1 MNRVLKFIVIALLV
15 VLVVWR
21 FSGGMI
27 HATAHGSWFGH
38 GSSWSWSSDDGSDT
52 GPILTR
58 DYSWSGDRLVLDI
71 PGHVRFHPAPGW
83 HLSIRG
89 HEGTL
94 NRIEVSDG
102 RIREESH
109 GFCFF
114 CWDHF
119 GRLQVDLSGP
129 ALREATLNGS
139 GSIELQD
146 LDQDHLQLRI
156 RGSGTATGSGKVQ
169 SLRLEIMG
177 SGSADLAQMAE
188 TDADVTIDG
197 SGDADVAPVG
207 EAQVTI
213 AGSGDVRLHAHPAQL
228 STHVYGSGRISE
240 VPGSAPAASASA
252 PVTGTTAPADGAAAH
267 PGTVLRRAGSADL

>member
-1 MNRVLKFIVIALLV
+1 MNRVLKFVVIAFLV

-27 HATAHGSWFGH
+27 HAAAHGSWFGW
-38 GSSWSWSSDDGSDT
+38 GGSWSWSDDQSDT

-58 DYSWSGDRLVLDI
+58 DYPWSADRLVLDI
-71 PGHVRFHPAPGW
+71 PGHVRFHPASTW

-94 NRIEVSDG
+94 NRIVVADG
-102 RIREESH
+102 RIREEDH

-129 ALREATLNGS
+129 ALQAATLNGS

-156 RGSGTATGSGKVQ
+156 RGSGTASGNGKVQ

-177 SGSADLAQMAE
+177 SGSANLAQLAE
-188 TDADVTIDG
+188 TNADVTIDG
-197 SGDADVAPVG
+197 SGDADVSPTG
-207 EAQVTI
+207 ETRVTI

-240 VPGSAPAASASA
+240 VPG
-252 PVTGTTAPADGAAAH
+252 TALQP
-267 PGTVLRRAGSADL
+267 PGSSTS

>member
-1 MNRVLKFIVIALLV
+1 MNRVLKTIIIALLV

-27 HATAHGSWFGH
+27 RATAHGSWFA
-38 GSSWSWSSDDGSDT
+38 SPWSWSSDEGSDT
-52 GPILTR
+52 GPLLTR
-58 DYSWSGDRLVLDI
+58 DYSWSADRLELDL
-71 PGHVRFHPAPGW
+71 PGHVRFHPAPTW

-94 NRIEVSDG
+94 DRIEVADG
-102 RIREESH
+102 RIREQDH

-114 CWDHF
+114 CWNHS
-119 GRLQVDLSGP
+119 GRVQVDLAGP
-129 ALREATLNGS
+129 ALKEATLNGS

-146 LDQDHLQLRI
+146 LDQERLHVTI
-156 RGSGTATGSGKVQ
+156 RGSGTASGNGKVQ

-177 SGSADLAQMAE
+177 SGSANLAQLAE
-188 TDADVTIDG
+188 TNADVTIDG

-207 EAQVTI
+207 EARVTI

-228 STHVYGSGRISE
+228 RTHVYGSGRISE
-240 VPGSAPAASASA
+240 VPGSK
-252 PVTGTTAPADGAAAH
+252 VGE
-267 PGTVLRRAGSADL
+267 GS

>member
-1 MNRVLKFIVIALLV
+1 MNRGLKFIVISLLV

-27 HATAHGSWFGH
+27 RAAAHGPWFGW
-38 GSSWSWSSDDGSDT
+38 GGSWSGSGDDGSDS

-58 DYSWSGDRLVLDI
+58 DYSWSADRLELDV
-71 PGHVRFHPAPGW
+71 PGRVRFHPAPTW

-94 NRIEVSDG
+94 NRLVVSDG
-102 RIREESH
+102 QIREEDH

-114 CWDHF
+114 CWNHF

-129 ALREATLNGS
+129 ALHEATLNGS

-146 LDQDHLQLRI
+146 LDQDHLQVRI
-156 RGSGTATGSGKVQ
+156 RGSGTASGNGKLET
-169 SLRLEIMG
+169 LRLEIMG
-177 SGSADLAQMAE
+177 SGSANLAPLAE
-188 TDADVTIDG
+188 TNADVTIDG
-197 SGDADVAPVG
+197 SGDADVSPTG
-207 EAQVTI
+207 EARVTI

-240 VPGSAPAASASA
+240 VPGSPPAAAAAPA
-252 PVTGTTAPADGAAAH
+252 PTRGA
-267 PGTVLRRAGSADL
+267 